1 MFKYRQFKYMGLNTV
16 PNPIETG
23 AVFMRSKYFH
33 RLLFVTL
40 CLVICFSDAAYAS
53 DSIKWYA
60 YEEGMVLGKAEKKK
74 VFLHFYADWCV
85 FCQKMAKETFRDTV
99 VVSTLNKDFI
109 AIRVDFDEESA
120 TAEKYGVRGLPA
132 NWFLTEMGQPIV
144 SIPGYIAPEAMLSLL
159 KEVNEIKTGG

>member
-1 MFKYRQFKYMGLNTV
+1 
-16 PNPIETG
+16 
-23 AVFMRSKYFH
+23 MRYNFF
-33 RLLFVTL
+33 RRILLVTL
-40 CLVICFSDAAYAS
+40 CLVICFCGASYAS
-53 DSIKWYA
+53 DSIKWHS
-60 YEEGMVLGKAEKKK
+60 YEEGKVVAKIEKKK

-85 FCQKMAKETFRDTV
+85 FCRKMAKETFRDTT

-144 SIPGYIAPEAMLSLL
+144 SIPGYIAPEALLSLL
-159 KEVNEIKTGG
+159 KEVNEIKAGG